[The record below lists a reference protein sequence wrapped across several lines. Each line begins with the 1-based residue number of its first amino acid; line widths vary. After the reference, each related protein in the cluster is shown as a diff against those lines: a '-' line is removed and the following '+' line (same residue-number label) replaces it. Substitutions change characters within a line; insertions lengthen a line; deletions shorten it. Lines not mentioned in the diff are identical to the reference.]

1 MKTLM
6 NSFRQVA
13 KYEDVSDAVTMVGL
27 IGIFGLAI
35 VASSAT
41 LF

>member
-1 MKTLM
+1 MKTII
-6 NSFRQVA
+6 NSFRQVK
-13 KYEDVSDAVTMVGL
+13 KYEDVSDAVTMIGL

-35 VASSAT
+35 VASAVP

>member
-1 MKTLM
+1 MKTII
-6 NSFRQVA
+6 NSFRQVE
-13 KYEDVSDAVTMVGL
+13 KYEDVSDVVTMIGL

-35 VASSAT
+35 VASAVP

>member
-1 MKTLM
+1 M
-6 NSFRQVA
+6 NSFRQVT
-13 KYEDVSDAVTMVGL
+13 KYEDVQDTITMIGL

-35 VASSAT
+35 VASAVP

>member
-1 MKTLM
+1 M

-13 KYEDVSDAVTMVGL
+13 KNEDVQDTITMVGL

-35 VASSAT
+35 VASAVP

>member
-1 MKTLM
+1 MKYIM

-13 KYEDVSDAVTMVGL
+13 KYEDVQDTITMIGL
-27 IGIFGLAI
+27 ISIFGLAI
-35 VASSAT
+35 VASAVP